1 MVDTTNNHITD
12 TINFA
17 QQPKVVARGA
27 RLMVSSGGC
36 EQPPNGRFA
45 LRSHRVLCAQPRRQH
60 QIKLRRLAARLLAEF
75 RAPARNAR
83 CERTQKGGLF
93 LFIDVFFNISRAPR
107 LTFFLIST
115 TLALKDPKSCY

>member
-1 MVDTTNNHITD
+1 MTNTT
-12 TINFA
+12 NFA

-36 EQPPNGRFA
+36 EHPSNARFA
-45 LRSHRVLCAQPRRQH
+45 LHSHRVLCAQFRHQRQ
-60 QIKLRRLAARLLAEF
+60 KLRPAGTELLAEF

-93 LFIDVFFNISRAPR
+93 LFID
-107 LTFFLIST
+107 FLI
-115 TLALKDPKSCY
+115 LY